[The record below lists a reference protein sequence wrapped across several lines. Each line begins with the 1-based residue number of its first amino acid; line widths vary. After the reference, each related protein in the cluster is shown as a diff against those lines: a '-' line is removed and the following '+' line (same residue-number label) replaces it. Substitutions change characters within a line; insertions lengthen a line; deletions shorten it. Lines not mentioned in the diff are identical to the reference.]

1 MLLRTARVPDGF
13 DEVAARNVQEQD
25 DQTVR
30 YLRRTDQRYEGTVAV
45 TVEGVQGNRRVTV
58 VEGCADA
65 TGLLVPHDEG
75 DPRPGETTAFRATLN
90 QSGGLWTVTE
100 YGASDRTC

>member
-30 YLRRTDQRYEGTVAV
+30 YLRRTNQRYEGTVAV